1 MSLKK
6 VRDFLSTFQKSK
18 RNVNSSQS
26 CHENKSETPK
36 NNLNILML
44 VIIPIIGL
52 FSLIWFLIRVIPKP
66 SRATYPCQRAAFP
79 LASGF
84 IIWLMGLTASA
95 IACKR
100 ASRLFARARYLAAV
114 MFLAAGVSFVWMM
127 LSSNARSANAPPASE
142 PPIPNQP
149 IGVGKGINPGRVV
162 WIHNEEAAKWPG
174 KDGDDN
180 KQPYWFSDHYTN
192 PQVVSAMFS
201 KSLRTLAGTKSD
213 ATAWDAIFHN
223 FNEQMGRGNI
233 GYQPGQKIAIKINFV
248 LSRDSGTKAG
258 ADMDQIDNSP
268 QLTIAL
274 LNQLVNVAGVNPGDI
289 SIGDPY
295 ACIPDY
301 WYNKVE
307 PNCPKGIV
315 YLIKSNASLTGRTP
329 IQNDNSA
336 PFYWSDPETNRLQG
350 KQQDYIPTHFSQADY
365 FINFAVLKSHT
376 QNGITVTAKNHFGS
390 IRLPNKPTNYY
401 DMHYTRAW
409 ETPGMGHYRC
419 LVDLMGHPKL
429 GGKTFLFLV
438 DGLYAGRGWNSRTIK
453 WNMEPFN
460 GNWPNSIFLS
470 QDGVAIDSVAYDFLR
485 TEWNKYTPGLD
496 QYNDG
501 NLNGLPQMSGAEDY
515 LHEAALAYNPPSG
528 TIYDPAHN
536 GGIIQSL
543 GVHEHWN
550 NSIDKQYTRNLGTG
564 NGIELISPSTYAS
577 EDGPIYN
584 VNKDEKYDLI
594 QDAILA
600 AANNDHIIVN
610 PGTYEEDIDFSGKNL
625 TISSS
630 DPNNSKIVASTIIK
644 GTSKAVTFAKG
655 ENSSVLTGF
664 TITGAA
670 TGIYCGGT
678 SPTISKCKITEN
690 ENYGIELTNNS
701 NPNVLFCEVICNNG
715 TGIGASSGVLIK
727 PSISNTVIAANRL
740 YGVKCYSP
748 IIINCTIAAN
758 GQQGVSGNKAAISNS
773 IIFFNS
779 SADNIQIIS
788 TTGTVQ
794 YSDVQGGWTGTAN
807 IDMDPCFA
815 ETGFWDTNDTDDTS
829 DDIWSAGDYHLLSVA
844 GRWVPSYPSPSDPNI
859 LISGWMTDNVS
870 SPCIDAADPNAG
882 YGDELWP
889 HGKLLNMGAYGGTS
903 HASLSQLTAGDIR
916 DIDNDNSVSMNDVS
930 KLVDKWNSG
939 NAPLKE
945 DLNLDGII
953 DVNDLASFDGNW
965 QADSNNVVPQFGT
978 IEDVNATTGEL
989 VSVAVSAADTDGDA
1003 LVYVA
1008 AGLPDGAV
1016 FTAQTFTWT
1025 PEHEGEYKIIFIVS
1039 DNKALAFKTILIT
1052 VKSED

>member
-6 VRDFLSTFQKSK
+6 VRDFLSTLQKAR

-36 NNLNILML
+36 NKLNIFML

-84 IIWLMGLTASA
+84 IIWLMGLTASVLA
-95 IACKR
+95 YRR
-100 ASRLFARARYLAAV
+100 ASRLFARARYIAAV
-114 MFLAAGVSFVWMM
+114 ICLIAGIVFVWMT
-127 LSSNARSANAPPASE
+127 LATDTGSISLTKAAPI
-142 PPIPNQP
+142 IPNQP
-149 IGVGKGINPGRVV
+149 IGVARGINPGRVV
-162 WIHNEEAAKWPG
+162 WLHDAAAAKWPG
-174 KDGDDN
+174 NEGN
-180 KQPYWFSDHYTN
+180 TSSPYWHSDSSTN
-192 PQVVSAMFS
+192 PQLVSAMFS
-201 KSLRTLAGTKSD
+201 KSLRALAGTTSD
-213 ATAWDAIFHN
+213 SNAWDAIFRN
-223 FNEQMGRGNI
+223 FNEQMGKGNV
-233 GYQPGQKIAIKINFV
+233 GYQLGEKIAIKINFV
-248 LSRDSGTKAG
+248 LTINSSNSNGIKSTDTL
-258 ADMDQIDNSP
+258 DQIDCSP
-268 QLTIAL
+268 QLAIAL
-274 LNQLVNVAGVNPGDI
+274 LKQLTDVVGVNPGDI
-289 SIGDPY
+289 SIGDPVAY
-295 ACIPDY
+295 MPNY
-301 WYNKVE
+301 WYDMVSSK
-307 PNCPKGIV
+307 CPGIV
-315 YLIKSNASLTGRTP
+315 YLTKSGSNLNGRTP
-329 IQNDNSA
+329 VTPDNSA
-336 PFYWSDPETNRLQG
+336 PFYWSEPTNSLVKG
-350 KQQDYIPTHFSQADY
+350 KTQDYIPTHFAQSKY
-365 FINFAVLKSHT
+365 FINFAILKSHT
-376 QNGITVTAKNHFGS
+376 QNGITATAKNHFGS
-390 IRLPNKPTNYY
+390 LRIPTQTGYYNMHNSRAQENPNV
-401 DMHYTRAW
+401 AQ
-409 ETPGMGHYRC
+409 YRC
-419 LVDLMGHPKL
+419 LVDLMGHPNL
-429 GGKTFLFLV
+429 GGKTLLFLI
-438 DGLYAGRGWNSRTIK
+438 DGLYSGRGWDSFPKRWTI
-453 WNMEPFN
+453 EPFN
-460 GNWPNSIFLS
+460 NEWPSSIFLS

-485 TEWNKYTPGLD
+485 TQWTGSYTSYDGYPQRPGT
-496 QYNDG
+496 
-501 NLNGLPQMSGAEDY
+501 EDY

-536 GGIIQSL
+536 GGITQSL

-550 NSIDKQYTRNLGTG
+550 NPIDKQYTRNLGTG
-564 NGIELISPSTYAS
+564 NGIELLSPSTYAS
-577 EDGPIYN
+577 ENGPIYN
-584 VNKDEKYDLI
+584 VNKDEKYDSI

-600 AANNDHIIVN
+600 ASNNDHIIVN

-701 NPNVLFCEVICNNG
+701 NPKVSLCEVICNKG

-727 PSISNTVIAANRL
+727 PSISSTVIAANRL
-740 YGVKCYSP
+740 YGVKCFTPTIS
-748 IIINCTIAAN
+748 NCTIAAN
-758 GQQGVSGNKAAISNS
+758 GKQGFSGGKAAISNS
-773 IIFFNS
+773 VIFYNS
-779 SADNIQIIS
+779 SADNIQIVS
-788 TTGTVQ
+788 TTATIQ
-794 YSDVQGGWTGTAN
+794 YSNVQGGWTGTGN

-829 DDIWSAGDYHLLSVA
+829 DDTWSAGDYHLLSMS

-859 LISGWMTDNVS
+859 MVSGWMTDEVS

-882 YGDELWP
+882 FGDELWP
-889 HGKLLNMGAYGGTS
+889 HGKSLNMGAYGGTS
-903 HASLSQLTAGDIR
+903 QASLSQSNTGDIR
-916 DIDNDNSVSMNDVS
+916 DINNDNSVSMNDVS
-930 KLVDKWNSG
+930 KLVDKWNSE

-953 DVNDLASFDGNW
+953 DVNDLAFFNGNW
-965 QADSNNVVPQFGT
+965 QADSNNVMPQFNA

-989 VSVAVSAADTDGDA
+989 LSFAVSAADANDDA

-1016 FTAQTFTWT
+1016 FATQTFTWT
-1025 PEHEGEYKIIFIVS
+1025 PEKEGEYKITFIVS
-1039 DNKALAFKTILIT
+1039 DNKSLAFKTMLIT
-1052 VKSED
+1052 VESGD